1 MGSIGKLALLSLFLL
16 YSLPIS
22 SVPPAGRVLYCL
34 RPFPCLFGILLHPSE
49 LYLLLNSFLLLLQG
63 LAQIPPL
70 LKEAPLDPPGALC
83 VFLAFPCQCPSE
95 SPCSQ
100 RSGLPGSP
108 LHAQDTTDA
117 Q

>member
-1 MGSIGKLALLSLFLL
+1 M
-16 YSLPIS
+16 
-22 SVPPAGRVLYCL
+22 
-34 RPFPCLFGILLHPSE
+34 LLHPSD

-70 LKEAPLDPPGALC
+70 LKEAPSDPPLLKETPPDPPGALC
-83 VFLAFPCQCPSE
+83 VFLAFPCQSPSE

-100 RSGLPGSP
+100 RSDLSGSP
-108 LHAQDTTDA
+108 LHAQDTADT